1 MAETDDR
8 PDAEPDVVVQTTV
21 AAPAD
26 RLYAMVSDVTRMG
39 EWSPETAEGVWRGG
53 ATGPEV
59 GARFAGRNRL
69 GWRRWSTS
77 CRVVEADP
85 GRAFAFDVTSGPLR
99 VSRWAYRFEPA
110 AEGTTTVTEEWTD
123 HRGRTIVLLGG
134 VVTGVPDRKE
144 HNRASM
150 EQTLAALKE
159 AAEAE

>member
-1 MAETDDR
+1 MA
-8 PDAEPDVVVQTTV
+8 DVRVSTTI

-59 GARFAGRNRL
+59 GARFSGRNRI

-85 GRAFAFDVTSGPLR
+85 GRAFAFDVTSGPLK

-110 AEGTTTVTEEWTD
+110 GDGATTVTEEWTD
-123 HRGRTIVLLGG
+123 QRGRTIVLLGG
-134 VVTGVPDRKE
+134 LVTGVSDRKA
-144 HNRASM
+144 HNRESM
-150 EQTLAALKE
+150 VQTLAALKGHAE
-159 AAEAE
+159 AA